1 MGCLGILLLLCL
13 LQETRPAAQA
23 EVLLFPRS
31 SSGLRRQKRD
41 WVIPPI
47 LCSENERGPFPK
59 NLVAV
64 KSSKEKEGT
73 VYYSITGQGA
83 DSPPVGTFIIERE
96 TGMLK
101 VTRPLDREK
110 ISRYQLFSH
119 AVLANGQTAE
129 DPMEVIISVGDQ
141 NDNRPQFIQ
150 SVFKGSVEEGAKPGS
165 PVMQVSATDNDDAV
179 DTLNGVVS
187 YSILSQEPP
196 EPLSNMF
203 TINSKTGL
211 ISLNKAGLDR
221 EKAPK
226 YTLILQAVD
235 MDGDG
240 LSTTATAV
248 IQVASSSEG
257 HHTSLSV
264 HALNVFTGLPATGL
278 AVHLSQLEAPN
289 EAWMELMTST
299 TSMDGRMDK
308 SKLASLQLET
318 GTYKL
323 RFATGEYWQQQ
334 GLTSFYPYVE
344 VVFTITEAERKV
356 HIPLLLSPYSYVTYR
371 GS

>member
-101 VTRPLDREK
+101 VTHPLDREK

-129 DPMEVIISVGDQ
+129 DPMEVIINVGDQ

-248 IQVASSSEG
+248 IQVTLDNLLG
-257 HHTSLSV
+257 GLHPRVPHLLSLV
-264 HALNVFTGLPATGL
+264 VLPWICL
-278 AVHLSQLEAPN
+278 V
-289 EAWMELMTST
+289 
-299 TSMDGRMDK
+299 
-308 SKLASLQLET
+308 
-318 GTYKL
+318 L
-323 RFATGEYWQQQ
+323 RFASQKARNFAIKDI
-334 GLTSFYPYVE
+334 S
-344 VVFTITEAERKV
+344 
-356 HIPLLLSPYSYVTYR
+356 LLRALR
-371 GS
+371 Q